1 MIINNSSY
9 HKKKKM
15 SRRIN
20 VNQIKIHQFSSWE
33 IRVAS
38 AKQAHQ
44 IKWGFGGEL
53 LLVYEEGNSNTL
65 C

>member
-1 MIINNSSY
+1 
-9 HKKKKM
+9 M